1 MDDLEKAA
9 RLTDAADALWD
20 MGESEWRELMHE
32 HHGWQRK
39 YKELEK
45 DARLTCEEDS

>member
-1 MDDLEKAA
+1 MSWQDDAMIEQ
-9 RLTDAADALWD
+9 DAADALWD